1 MTSKDGTKSWNRSA
15 IFQIVSTTKTIGQNF
30 INVLIVINYCLAF
43 AWHSCEVE
51 RIGRLMNLTKTS
63 SRVNM
68 GNGTFFDLVFIK
80 NVMPSDLDQVDFNE
94 FITYWK
100 LKGHLLADTKLRPS
114 QKKPSK
120 VIARLKTV
128 ARASGVLPIGKRRI
142 NKKESDDNGNHDS
155 DYSD

>member
-15 IFQIVSTTKTIGQNF
+15 IFQIVSTTKRVGQNF

-68 GNGTFFDLVFIK
+68 GNGTFFDLVF
-80 NVMPSDLDQVDFNE
+80 
-94 FITYWK
+94 
-100 LKGHLLADTKLRPS
+100 R
-114 QKKPSK
+114 
-120 VIARLKTV
+120 
-128 ARASGVLPIGKRRI
+128 
-142 NKKESDDNGNHDS
+142 GNYPKS
-155 DYSD
+155 P